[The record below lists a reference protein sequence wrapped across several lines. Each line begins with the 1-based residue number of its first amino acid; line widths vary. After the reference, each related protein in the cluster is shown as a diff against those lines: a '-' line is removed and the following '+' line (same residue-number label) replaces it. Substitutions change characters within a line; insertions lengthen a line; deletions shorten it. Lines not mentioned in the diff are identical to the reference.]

1 MRYLFLCLLGG
12 LLSLSNVNAQRFM
25 PDFHFGLGADA
36 LISPATPTAQGGS
49 VAGSGRQFYAWS
61 AYQWQEMQ
69 RLQLSLGY
77 RVLGGYQWQEAG
89 GRRVFTPTQVQEFLY
104 LKELIALRYVDA
116 ELGWQARWRQH
127 PRWSVQAGVRLAYL
141 AGVQGREEEQVRVT
155 GLDIRNLEN
164 QTGMS
169 SRFVVEPIY
178 ERPLDRSDYPT
189 WDFGLSLG
197 LLYQLTEGLDLRLG
211 TYAGLQEVLG
221 AGTGH
226 RIRSLSLGLQARI
239 F

>member
-1 MRYLFLCLLGG
+1 MRHLLLCLLGG
-12 LLSLSNVNAQRFM
+12 LLSLSNANAQKFT
-25 PDFHFGLGADA
+25 PDFHFGLSADA

-61 AYQWQEMQ
+61 AYQWLKMH

-77 RVLGGYQWQEAG
+77 RVLGGYQWQEASA
-89 GRRVFTPTQVQEFLY
+89 RQVFTPTQVQESLY

-141 AGVQGREEEQVRVT
+141 VGVQGREEEQVRVT
-155 GLDIRNLEN
+155 GLNIRNLEN
-164 QTGMS
+164 QTS
-169 SRFVVEPIY
+169 ISERFAAEPIY
-178 ERPLDRSDYPT
+178 ERSLDRSDYTT
-189 WDFGLSLG
+189 WDFGISLG
-197 LLYQLTEGLDLRLG
+197 LHYQLTEGLDLRLG
-211 TYAGLQEVLG
+211 GYAGLQEVLG

-226 RIRSLSLGLQARI
+226 RVRSLSLGLQARI